1 MEGFI
6 RGLVCLLLTRFI
18 QAQRFQHDNGKIF
31 ICTKMRQRSHFSTNS
46 RALSIGVIS
55 VTPSGK
61 SRD

>member
-46 RALSIGVIS
+46 RALSISLIS